1 MTDSGQPTPFNPAFG
16 AMERAKA
23 VSRSLSDAAR
33 RARFSTR
40 ARSAYKGASFQ
51 RRRGAQVMRAVTL
64 ALFVLM
70 VIVPNLAATTYFGL
84 LASDQYVSEARFTV
98 SSAALPKFDGLGSVT
113 GLPPMLIVQDTQ
125 VVTNYIHSRAMVEQ
139 LERTV
144 GLRDSYSSKSI
155 DWWAR
160 FRKDKPIEKFTSYW
174 AKMSDASIGMPSGIV
189 TLTVRAF
196 SPEDAKRIA
205 DAVVKLSEDL
215 INDLNDRMR
224 RDVVLASETDLRR
237 AADALGRARLKMEE
251 ARNEEGL
258 LDVGQTNKAL
268 SGLMSG
274 LEADLLKA
282 QQEYQTQSRYV
293 TEAAP
298 QMRVLKSR
306 IAAMS
311 SQIEDMQAQ
320 VTSPSEKGISAI
332 AEKTL
337 SGKMTKFAELDLEQR
352 IAEKRYAVSTAA
364 VEAARMLNERK
375 MLYLHEIVAP
385 ALPEDPKYPNRW
397 LSVGMIFLA
406 TITGWGVSVGMIA
419 FVRNHMA

>member
-1 MTDSGQPTPFNPAFG
+1 MTNSGQPTPFNPALDV
-16 AMERAKA
+16 MERAKA

-40 ARSAYKGASFQ
+40 ARSVYKGGSFQ
-51 RRRGAQVMRAVTL
+51 ARRGAQMMRVVTV
-64 ALFVLM
+64 ALFVLV
-70 VIVPNLAATTYFGL
+70 VIVPNLVSTVYYGL
-84 LASDQYVSEARFTV
+84 IASDQYVSEARFTV
-98 SSAALPKFDGLGSVT
+98 SSAAVPKFDGLGSVT
-113 GLPPMLIVQDTQ
+113 GLPPMLIIQDTQ

-144 GLRDSYSSKSI
+144 GLRDSYSSNSI

-160 FRKDKPIEKFTSYW
+160 FRKDKPIEKFTKYW
-174 AKMSDASIGMPSGIV
+174 ANMCDASVGLPSGIV
-189 TLTVRAF
+189 TVAVRAF

-224 RDVVLASETDLRR
+224 RDVVLASETDMRR
-237 AADALGRARLKMEE
+237 AADALGRARLKMEQ

-258 LDVGQTNKAL
+258 LDVSQSNKSL
-268 SGLMSG
+268 SELMSG
-274 LEADLLKA
+274 LETDLLKA
-282 QQEYQTQSRYV
+282 QQEYQTQTRYV

-306 IAAMS
+306 IAAMNT
-311 SQIEDMQAQ
+311 QIADMQAQ
-320 VTSPSEKGISAI
+320 ITSPSEKGISAI

-337 SGKMTKFAELDLEQR
+337 SGKMTKFAELDLEER
-352 IAEKRYAVSTAA
+352 IAEKRYAVSAAA

-385 ALPEDPKYPNRW
+385 ALPEESKYPRRW
-397 LSVGMIFLA
+397 LSIGMIFLA
-406 TITGWGVSVGMIA
+406 SIIGWGITVGTMF